1 MCVQLLQSCTTLS
14 DPMDCSLPG
23 FSVHRIF
30 QARIL
35 SMLLFLPPRGL
46 PDPGIEPESPELQVD
61 SLLLSHQG
69 NPILYIGMCI
79 CNPKKVKSESVSRY
93 VISNSWPPHGL

>member
-1 MCVQLLQSCTTLS
+1 MCAQLLQSCMTLC

-30 QARIL
+30 QAKIL
-35 SMLLFLPPRGL
+35 SVLSFLPPRDL
-46 PDPGIEPESPELQVD
+46 PDSGIKLESPELQVD

-69 NPILYIGMCI
+69 SPVLYTGEYI
-79 CNPKKVKSESVSRY
+79 CNPKKVKSESVSHY
-93 VISNSWPPHGL
+93 VKSNSWPPHGL